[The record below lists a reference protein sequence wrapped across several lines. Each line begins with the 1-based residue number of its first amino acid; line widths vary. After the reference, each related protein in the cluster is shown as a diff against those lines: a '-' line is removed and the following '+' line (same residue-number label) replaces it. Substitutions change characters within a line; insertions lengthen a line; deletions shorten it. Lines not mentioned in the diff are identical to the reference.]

1 MPNKTIPKSKKKPSR
16 SKLVKKLDAVFSQ
29 YIRLKNSVDGYATCF
44 TCGKKDHWK
53 KLQNG
58 HFQSRKHYAT
68 RWDEQ
73 NCQVQCAGCNVFRY
87 GEQFLFAKYLDERF
101 YAGLSDELYF
111 KAKQI
116 VKFTN
121 SEIEEMILKYKNL
134 LDSM

>member
-1 MPNKTIPKSKKKPSR
+1 MAKKLTR
-16 SKLVKKLDAVFSQ
+16 SKLVKKLDTIFSQ
-29 YIRLKNSVDGYATCF
+29 YIRQKNSLNEIANCF

-111 KAKQI
+111 KSKQI

-121 SEIEEMILKYKNL
+121 SEIEDMILKYKKL
-134 LDSM
+134 VDSM